1 MLPVDCDIA
10 SVIAPAVVFSTEGL
24 TWTADGV
31 QAVLSAFDQA
41 DDVFQPAFAQGGLL
55 IARSNGAETPT
66 PTLHESLT
74 RFLGEKSSTLIFVTA
89 QAETLPNGPYFV
101 SGHSLHRALR
111 LYPDENLAFTLA
123 VTRPDEQKAPY
134 QYERHRPSCFNPEAA
149 C

>member
-1 MLPVDCDIA
+1 M
-10 SVIAPAVVFSTEGL
+10 
-24 TWTADGV
+24 
-31 QAVLSAFDQA
+31 
-41 DDVFQPAFAQGGLL
+41 FQPTFAQGGLL

-89 QAETLPNGPYFV
+89 QAETLPDGPYFV

-111 LYPDENLAFTLA
+111 LYPDENLAFTQA
-123 VTRPDEQKAPY
+123 VTRPDEQNAPY
-134 QYERHRPSCFNPEAA
+134 QYEWHRPSCFNLETA

>member
-1 MLPVDCDIA
+1 
-10 SVIAPAVVFSTEGL
+10 
-24 TWTADGV
+24 
-31 QAVLSAFDQA
+31 
-41 DDVFQPAFAQGGLL
+41 VFQPTFAQGGLL

-89 QAETLPNGPYFV
+89 QAETLPDGPYFV

-111 LYPDENLAFTLA
+111 LYPDENLAFTQA
-123 VTRPDEQKAPY
+123 VTRPDEQNAPY
-134 QYERHRPSCFNPEAA
+134 QYEWHRPSCFNLETA